1 MVKEFVADATTLSIA
16 VEFQGL
22 FPNFCRQLY
31 CVETLMNP
39 QHITPVPVEQLRWR
53 CDERIFSFRTTKEL
67 VPLRGIV
74 GQHRA
79 IEAIKLG
86 AAIESRGFNIF
97 VMSLLG
103 TGRLT
108 TIKQVLE
115 PIAQQRR
122 DLVDIAYVHNFSN
135 PTMPRLLIFRAGRA
149 RLFAKAL
156 GETITFLRGRI
167 AALFREESFQRSRS
181 AITQRFRSRETA
193 LVEQFNR
200 RIAPQ
205 GFTLGQVTDPDGTSR
220 YELFALVRGKPASL
234 DEVAQLVSEGKLS
247 ERRAQR
253 IVRTYLKLREELINM
268 SYEGLEMQRALEQ
281 ALLEHAR
288 KAAGIII
295 AAAFDDLRARFRD
308 EPVQQYLAEC
318 EQDLIE
324 NVEIFS
330 PQYATASEAELPD
343 GRTVADK
350 LKEYTVNIIV
360 DNSQALSAPIIIETY
375 PTYTNLFGT
384 IERRYDRNGVVQ
396 SDFTMIR
403 AGAILRANGG
413 YLIVN
418 ASDILSDAHVWQTL
432 KRVLLYGKLE
442 IQPSDSTS
450 GGLAL
455 KPEIIDVNVKVIML
469 GDYQTYATLAAYE
482 EDFTKMFKIAAEF
495 DYETDRSEKMLH
507 NYARFVARLCEEEN
521 VLHARPSGVAA
532 LIEWAVER
540 AEDKNKITINFS
552 DVSDVIR
559 EASFVARQRRM
570 KYFDRSCVEEALR
583 LRRRRTELQ
592 DVKIKSQIFQGTLM
606 IDTRGARIGQINGLT
621 VYSTGLVS
629 FGKPARIT
637 ASTGAGNAGIIDIEY
652 EASLSGRIHRKGM
665 LTIPGLLREYFGQRR
680 PLAMSASVCFE
691 QNYGEIDGDSA
702 SLAELYAI
710 LSSLARI
717 PIVQSIAVTG
727 SINQKGDVQP
737 VGGVNEKIIG
747 FFEICQQQGLDG
759 SHGVII
765 PQQNV
770 ADLMLPESLIA
781 AAEEGKFHVWA
792 IRHFTE
798 GIPLLTGMDAGTML
812 PDFTYPPGTF
822 MHAVDKR
829 LEELAIIA
837 RDYARTL

>member
-1 MVKEFVADATTLSIA
+1 MV
-16 VEFQGL
+16 
-22 FPNFCRQLY
+22 RQSVPPL
-31 CVETLMNP
+31 
-39 QHITPVPVEQLRWR
+39 PVEQLRWR
-53 CDERIFSFRTTKEL
+53 CDERIFRFRTTKEL
-67 VPLRGIV
+67 APLRGIV

-122 DLVDIAYVHNFSN
+122 ELYDFAYVHNFTN
-135 PTMPRLLIFRAGRA
+135 PAMPRLLRFRAGKA
-149 RLFAKAL
+149 RQFAKAL
-156 GETITFLRGRI
+156 AETMVFLRERI

-181 AITQRFRSRETA
+181 AIVQRFHTKETA
-193 LVEQFNR
+193 LIEQFNQ

-205 GFTLGQVTDPDGTSR
+205 GFTLGQVTDAEGTSR
-220 YELFALVRGKPASL
+220 YELFALIRGKSVSL
-234 DEVAQLVSEGKLS
+234 DDIPQLVNEGKIS
-247 ERRAQR
+247 QRRAER
-253 IVRTYLKLREELINM
+253 LIRTYMKLREELVTM
-268 SYEGLEMQRALEQ
+268 SYQGMEMQRAFEQ

-295 AAAFDDLRARFRD
+295 AAAFDELRARFPEGSVR
-308 EPVQQYLAEC
+308 EYLDEC
-318 EQDLIE
+318 ERDLIA

-330 PQYATASEAELPD
+330 PQFVSSPDAELSD
-343 GRTVADK
+343 GRTLAQK

-360 DNSQALSAPIIIETY
+360 DNSQALSAPIIIEAF

-384 IERRYDRNGVVQ
+384 IERRYDRNGVIH
-396 SDFTMIR
+396 SDFTMIK
-403 AGAILRANGG
+403 AGAVLRANGG

-418 ASDILSDAHVWQTL
+418 ASDVLADAQVWQTL

-442 IQPSDSTS
+442 IQSPD
-450 GGLAL
+450 GGTGSIAL
-455 KPEIIDVNVKVIML
+455 KPELIDVNVKVIML
-469 GDYQTYATLAAYE
+469 GDYQTYLALSAIE
-482 EDFTKMFKIAAEF
+482 EDFNKMFKIAAEF
-495 DYETDRSEKMLH
+495 DYETDRSEKMLQ

-559 EASFVARQRRM
+559 EASFVARQQRK
-570 KYFDRSCVEEALR
+570 KYFDRACVEEALR

-592 DVKIKSQIFQGTLM
+592 DVKIKSQILQGVLM
-606 IDTRGARIGQINGLT
+606 IDTRGARVGQINGLT
-621 VYSTGLVS
+621 VYSTGLIS
-629 FGKPARIT
+629 FGKPTRIT
-637 ASTGAGNAGIIDIEY
+637 ASTGAGNAGIIDIEH
-652 EASLSGRIHRKGM
+652 EAALGGNIYRKGV

-680 PLAMSASVCFE
+680 PLALSASISFE
-691 QNYGEIDGDSA
+691 QNYGGIDGDSA
-702 SLAELYAI
+702 TLAELYAI
-710 LSSLARI
+710 LSSLARV
-717 PIVQSIAVTG
+717 PLLQSIAVTG
-727 SINQKGDVQP
+727 SLNQKGDVQP

-759 SHGVII
+759 THGVII

-770 ADLMLPESLIA
+770 ADLMLPPVILE
-781 AAEEGKFHVWA
+781 AAEQGLFHVWA

-798 GIPLLTGMDAGTML
+798 GIPILTGMDAGEML
-812 PDFTYPPGTF
+812 PDYTYPPGTF
-822 MHAVDKR
+822 LHAVDRR
-829 LEELAIIA
+829 LEELALVA

>member
-1 MVKEFVADATTLSIA
+1 MIDAMAL
-16 VEFQGL
+16 
-22 FPNFCRQLY
+22 R
-31 CVETLMNP
+31 
-39 QHITPVPVEQLRWR
+39 PVPPLSVEQLRWR
-53 CDERIFSFRTTKEL
+53 CDERIFHFRTTKEL

-122 DLVDIAYVHNFSN
+122 ELYDFAYVHNFTN
-135 PTMPRLLIFRAGRA
+135 PAMPRLLRLRAGRA
-149 RLFAKAL
+149 RQFALAL
-156 GETITFLRGRI
+156 ADTMNFLRERI

-181 AITQRFRSRETA
+181 AIAQRFRTKETT
-193 LVEQFNR
+193 LIEQFNQ
-200 RIAPQ
+200 RIVPQ
-205 GFTLGQVTDPDGTSR
+205 GFTLGQVTDADGTSR
-220 YELFALVRGKPASL
+220 YELFALIRGKPVSL
-234 DEVAQLVSEGKLS
+234 DDVPQLVSEGKIS
-247 ERRAQR
+247 QRRAEK
-253 IVRTYLKLREELINM
+253 IIRTYMKLREELVTM
-268 SYEGLEMQRALEQ
+268 SYEGMEMQRAFEQ

-295 AAAFDDLRARFRD
+295 AAAFDELRARFPEGSIR
-308 EPVQQYLAEC
+308 EYLDEC
-318 EQDLIE
+318 ERDLIA

-330 PQYATASEAELPD
+330 PQYAASSEAELPD
-343 GRTVADK
+343 GRTLAQK
-350 LKEYTVNIIV
+350 QKEYTVNIIV
-360 DNSQALSAPIIIETY
+360 DNSQSLSAPIIIETF

-384 IERRYDRNGVVQ
+384 IERRYDRTGVVH
-396 SDFTMIR
+396 SDFTMIK
-403 AGAILRANGG
+403 AGAVLRADGG

-418 ASDILSDAHVWQTL
+418 ASDVLADAQVWQTL

-442 IQPSDSTS
+442 IQSPD
-450 GGLAL
+450 GGTGPIAL
-455 KPEIIDVNVKVIML
+455 KPALIDVNVKVIML
-469 GDYQTYATLAAYE
+469 GDYQTYLALSAIE
-482 EDFTKMFKIAAEF
+482 EDFNKMFKIAAEF
-495 DYETDRSEKMLH
+495 DYETDRSEKMLQ

-552 DVSDVIR
+552 DVSDVVR
-559 EASFVARQRRM
+559 EASFVARQQRK
-570 KYFDRSCVEEALR
+570 KYFDRECVEEALR

-592 DVKIKSQIFQGTLM
+592 DVKIKSQILQGILM

-621 VYSTGLVS
+621 VYSTGLIS
-629 FGKPARIT
+629 FGKPVRIT
-637 ASTGAGNAGIIDIEY
+637 ASTAAGNAGIIDIEH
-652 EASLSGRIHRKGM
+652 EAALGGNIYRKGV

-680 PLAMSASVCFE
+680 PLALSASISFE
-691 QNYGEIDGDSA
+691 QNYGSIDGDSA
-702 SLAELYAI
+702 TLAELYAI
-710 LSSLARI
+710 LSSLARV
-717 PIVQSIAVTG
+717 PLLQSVAVTG

-737 VGGVNEKIIG
+737 VGGINEKIIG
-747 FFEICQQQGLDG
+747 FFEICQQHGLDG

-770 ADLMLPESLIA
+770 ADLMLPPTILEAVEQGL
-781 AAEEGKFHVWA
+781 FHVWA

-798 GIPLLTGMDAGTML
+798 GIPILTGMDAGEIL
-812 PDFTYPPGTF
+812 PDYTYPPGTF
-822 MHAVDKR
+822 LHAVDRR
-829 LEELAIIA
+829 LEELALIA